1 MVSVLEFWAEPEL
14 SRRFSEAVEIAG
26 QPVRELGTE
35 LGPALSPARRGA
47 ELPAAGLSDKRSS
60 PAARLK
66 ALENAEKFFYLP
78 CFLWLTNKISA
89 VT

>member
-1 MVSVLEFWAEPEL
+1 MVSVLEFWAEP
-14 SRRFSEAVEIAG
+14 SRRFFEAVGIAG
-26 QPVRELGTE
+26 QPEPERGTDFCS
-35 LGPALSPARRGA
+35 ALSPARRGA
-47 ELPAAGLSDKRSS
+47 ELPAAGLSDRQSS
-60 PAARLK
+60 PAARLE